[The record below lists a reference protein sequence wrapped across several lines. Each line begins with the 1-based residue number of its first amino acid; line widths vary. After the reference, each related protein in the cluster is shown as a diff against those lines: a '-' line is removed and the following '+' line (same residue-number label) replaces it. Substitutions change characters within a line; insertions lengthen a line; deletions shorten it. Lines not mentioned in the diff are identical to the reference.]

1 MQHEHVTNGKCATVR
16 ENGPGASTVFPPQ
29 GSANKRG
36 EPRHTICAG
45 CQLWVFH
52 GPEPSA
58 RHADGIARNLSFKGI
73 ALVSDVSE
81 PIPPGRPVEV
91 VVNTPN
97 EPRTHAAGTV
107 AYCSMIAAGCFEFGI
122 RVEAAGADPIL
133 IGDPGNAAR
142 TYDWFAAALKVPD

>member
-1 MQHEHVTNGKCATVR
+1 MQGEHGKNGK
-16 ENGPGASTVFPPQ
+16 STVVVKNDSASSSMFKPQ
-29 GSANKRG
+29 EGVDKRG
-36 EPRHTICAG
+36 EPRRNIRADCK
-45 CQLWVFH
+45 LWLFH
-52 GPEPSA
+52 GPEPLA
-58 RHADGIARNLSFKGI
+58 RHAEGVARNLSFKGI

-91 VVNTPN
+91 VVDSPN

-133 IGDPGNAAR
+133 IGDPAEAAK
-142 TYDWFAAALKVPD
+142 TYDWFAAALRVPQ